1 MLLLRLI
8 SSVEQ
13 RLAVESSLMLD
24 DDSSVV
30 WTEYVDNLWNDY
42 LTNLRDEGKQLFHII
57 SFLFIL
63 NELFRAFLAS
73 VLIFMCPAT

>member
-1 MLLLRLI
+1 MYEIALSYFMLLLRLI

-42 LTNLRDEGKQLFHII
+42 LTNLRDEGKRLFHTI

-63 NELFRAFLAS
+63 NELF
-73 VLIFMCPAT
+73 